1 MSFVLE
7 LDRQL
12 AAHLVVA
19 LASHRRRLRSE
30 GVFPPAGFEEL
41 VAVVTNCATAGQGE
55 TDPDD
60 VLPWLQDAPMEKLL
74 YKRSEAAKVLGIHER
89 TVQRLVASGELPAVH
104 VRGATRIRKA
114 DLDAYVSGLDPDKV
128 AS

>member
-1 MSFVLE
+1 MTLVLDV
-7 LDRQL
+7 DREL
-12 AAHLVVA
+12 AAHLAVA

-30 GVFPPAGFEEL
+30 GLPPPAGFDDL
-41 VAVVTNCATAGQGE
+41 VAVATKRARAGQGQ

-60 VLPWLQDAPMEKLL
+60 VLAWLQDAPVERLL
-74 YKRSEAAKVLGIHER
+74 LTKAEAAKVLGIHER
-89 TVQRLVASGELPAVH
+89 TVQRLVAAGELPAVH

-114 DLDAYVSGLDPDKV
+114 DLDAYVSGLDPNKV